1 MKVNASQNALDL
13 ATIKSFGNLEFYAK
27 QVVEGFIT
35 GLHQSPYHGFSVEF
49 AEHKQYNT
57 GQSIRHIDWKLF
69 HKTDKLFVKSFDEET
84 NLRCYLLLDISSSM
98 YYPAANH
105 GKLTFAL
112 VAAASLTYLLQKQKD
127 AVGICTFADEIIF
140 QSPIKSSSSHVHQ
153 LFQVFEQLLNA
164 KSVGNTTSSAKV
176 IHQIAEKIHNRS
188 LVIIFSDMFET
199 HADPTELY
207 KALQHLKHRKHE
219 VLIFQMK
226 DQKTEQLFEFE
237 NKPYYFTDI
246 ETGEKVKLNPMVM
259 RQEYQE
265 KMEARQKELK
275 LVCGQLKIAFLEID
289 IAQDLKELLQ
299 IFLQKRSKMV

>member
-27 QVVEGFIT
+27 KVVEGFIT
-35 GLHQSPYHGFSVEF
+35 GLHQSPFHGFSVEF

-69 HKTDKLFVKSFDEET
+69 HKTEKLFVKSFDEET

-98 YYPAANH
+98 YYPAANN

-112 VAAASLTYLLQKQKD
+112 VAAASLTYLLHKQKD
-127 AVGICTFADEIIF
+127 AVGICTFTDEIIF

-164 KSVGNTTSSAKV
+164 KSVEKKTSSDKV

-199 HADPTELY
+199 NADQTELY

-226 DQKTEQLFEFE
+226 DQKTEQLFEFQ
-237 NKPYYFTDI
+237 NKPYFFTDI
-246 ETGEKVKLNPMVM
+246 ETGEKIKLNPMVM

-275 LVCGQLKIAFLEID
+275 LVCGQLKIEFLEID